1 MNGKTMSPAWWAMQA
16 RKEDAEQLRL
26 QLYKE
31 LLAAHE
37 SQFARHGH
45 AEEPAYVISYGVTA

>member
-1 MNGKTMSPAWWAMQA
+1 MNRKTISMAWWALPTPG
-16 RKEDAEQLRL
+16 DDIEQLRL

-37 SQFARHGH
+37 AQFARHGH
-45 AEEPAYVISYGVTA
+45 AEEPAYVISYGVSR